1 MTKIDELDIQILRGL
16 QKDCRILQE
25 IADSLDT
32 PVSTIHYRVRR
43 LEKEGV
49 IKGYFAHLDASKL
62 GLNIQSIIHVY
73 AKHGPTFEDLGL
85 QIADIDGVSKVYWAY
100 GEVDFFVFARARDL
114 DEFNT
119 IIRKIMNIDG
129 VDRTNSQ
136 VVARVV
142 KDDMMLNI

>member
-1 MTKIDELDIQILRGL
+1 MTKIDDLDLQILRGL

-25 IADSLDT
+25 IADNLKT

-49 IKGYFAHLDASKL
+49 IRGYFAQLDPSKL
-62 GLNIQSIIHVY
+62 DLNIQSIIHVF
-73 AKHGPTFEDLGL
+73 AEHGPTFEDLGL

-119 IIRKIMNIDG
+119 IIRKIMNISG
-129 VDRTNSQ
+129 VDKTNSH
-136 VVARVV
+136 VIAKVV
-142 KDDMMLNI
+142 KDDMRLNI

>member
-1 MTKIDELDIQILRGL
+1 LTKIDDLDLKILRGL

-49 IKGYFAHLDASKL
+49 IKGYFAQLDSSKL
-62 GLNIQSIIHVY
+62 NLAIQSIIHVY
-73 AKHGPTFEDLGL
+73 AKHGPSFEDLGL
-85 QIADIDGVSKVYWAY
+85 QIADIDGVSNVYWAY
-100 GEVDFFVFARARDL
+100 GEVDFFVFARAHDL
-114 DEFNT
+114 EEFNT

-129 VDRTNSQ
+129 VDKTNSH
-136 VVARVV
+136 VIAKVV
-142 KDDMMLNI
+142 KDDMTLNI

>member
-1 MTKIDELDIQILRGL
+1 LTKIDELDLKILRGL

-49 IKGYFAHLDASKL
+49 IKGYFAQLDSSKL
-62 GLNIQSIIHVY
+62 NLAIQSIIHVY
-73 AKHGPTFEDLGL
+73 AKHGPSFEDLGL
-85 QIADIDGVSKVYWAY
+85 QIADIDGVSNVYWAY
-100 GEVDFFVFARARDL
+100 GEVDFFVFARAHNL
-114 DEFNT
+114 EEFNT

-129 VDRTNSQ
+129 VDKTNSH
-136 VVARVV
+136 VIAKVV
-142 KDDMMLNI
+142 KDDMTLSI